1 MMSQRCCFSSML
13 YYASGDLSVE
23 LITKGDKSLSF
34 RHTWQLLQNQKR
46 DEFLKKVFY
55 NQLLVLP

>member
-13 YYASGDLSVE
+13 YASGDLSVE

-55 NQLLVLP
+55 NQG